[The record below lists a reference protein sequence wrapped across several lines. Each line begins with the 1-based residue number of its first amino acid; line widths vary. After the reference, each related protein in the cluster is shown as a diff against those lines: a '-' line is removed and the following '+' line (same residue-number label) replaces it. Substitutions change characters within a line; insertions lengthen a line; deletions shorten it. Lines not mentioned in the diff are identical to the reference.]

1 MLLFTFDSV
10 YFDSAIVYV
19 RLSVLDSAI
28 VYAWL
33 SVLDSAIFYVWL
45 SALDGAICICLIQ
58 CTWQCNMYTFD
69 SVYLTVLLFT
79 FDSVYFDSAI
89 VHVCFSVL
97 DSTIV

>member
-1 MLLFTFDSV
+1 
-10 YFDSAIVYV
+10 
-19 RLSVLDSAI
+19 
-28 VYAWL
+28 
-33 SVLDSAIFYVWL
+33 
-45 SALDGAICICLIQ
+45 
-58 CTWQCNMYTFD
+58 MYTFD